1 MSGKHRVEPRQE
13 RRPAAVGTRGGGA
26 HKSGSSHSIGS
37 TRGGGAQTSQ
47 KPLSASVVSVF
58 EDVDDDS
65 SSYYTYEYED
75 EVIQAEADRS
85 ATREATRREAERQSS
100 LRRKGKDHRQA
111 SNAPAASSLKSSGN
125 QKESR
130 ATSRKPSPRKARDG
144 GFAPVDAGK
153 TSKTS
158 APSHERPAP
167 VAAPRSQKKVA
178 QQMESRAPAVAG
190 KVAIRGGKPA
200 PAIRSPR
207 GTVAGMLDASRGT
220 VIIRRRV
227 LKESAEARRL
237 CRHPKE
243 SSAPA
248 EAGGSRRQSSHP
260 VRDESCVRAEAKQTR
275 APAEA
280 GSSRSRSSR
289 VRSPSVIRPGEPL
302 RLLSPPPERR
312 VPAAR
317 KREKLRSPSRSPPA
331 RLVRASDVR
340 QGEHHRGTRGG
351 GEQQQLQDVS
361 DQFRYEEEDDDD
373 DWKTNFPVLVL
384 VMGVTS
390 WDDAAL
396 QKLPALAVMVGM
408 TDRMAQH
415 VLGNVG
421 KCTNGMLCCDGVLP
435 QDSKPSAWPCMAAS
449 KNVFSSCT
457 VVDRLFWHQHAGEPA
472 EGMFIVQLGCKG
484 TVCAA
489 SQVTVCVIAAG
500 PHTDW
505 HQPTCEKLAGRMAAW
520 GLHMVVGLAAVDKRT
535 RGHGDPPFLDHI
547 EFVERTLRLKPVA
560 HLQNRHF
567 TCGGSVVWSL
577 GSLEHNKI
585 WWFLNDTIKC
595 KTWGTGTVARCGN
608 QDKER
613 SVGAL
618 QRRSENME
626 ARKSAKPFA
635 WVKGC
640 RRADPIRAVIAIG
653 NSEL

>member
-47 KPLSASVVSVF
+47 KPLSASVVSVY
-58 EDVDDDS
+58 EDVDDS

-75 EVIQAEADRS
+75 EVIPAEADRS
-85 ATREATRREAERQSS
+85 ATREATRREAERQSP

-280 GSSRSRSSR
+280 GSSSSFKT
-289 VRSPSVIRPGEPL
+289 SVIRSGTK
-302 RLLSPPPERR
+302 
-312 VPAAR
+312 R
-317 KREKLRSPSRSPPA
+317 KMMMMMMIGKP
-331 RLVRASDVR
+331 
-340 QGEHHRGTRGG
+340 
-351 GEQQQLQDVS
+351 
-361 DQFRYEEEDDDD
+361 
-373 DWKTNFPVLVL
+373 
-384 VMGVTS
+384 TS
-390 WDDAAL
+390 QYWCL
-396 QKLPALAVMVGM
+396 
-408 TDRMAQH
+408 
-415 VLGNVG
+415 
-421 KCTNGMLCCDGVLP
+421 
-435 QDSKPSAWPCMAAS
+435 
-449 KNVFSSCT
+449 
-457 VVDRLFWHQHAGEPA
+457 
-472 EGMFIVQLGCKG
+472 
-484 TVCAA
+484 
-489 SQVTVCVIAAG
+489 
-500 PHTDW
+500 
-505 HQPTCEKLAGRMAAW
+505 
-520 GLHMVVGLAAVDKRT
+520 
-535 RGHGDPPFLDHI
+535 
-547 EFVERTLRLKPVA
+547 
-560 HLQNRHF
+560 
-567 TCGGSVVWSL
+567 
-577 GSLEHNKI
+577 
-585 WWFLNDTIKC
+585 
-595 KTWGTGTVARCGN
+595 
-608 QDKER
+608 
-613 SVGAL
+613 
-618 QRRSENME
+618 
-626 ARKSAKPFA
+626 
-635 WVKGC
+635 
-640 RRADPIRAVIAIG
+640 
-653 NSEL
+653 